1 MEKKKVNYFK
11 EIVSGMDAFLAV
23 FIGAIFCVSMFFVD
37 HYNIINKLVTST
49 RWNGFVTYFYQ
60 GFILV
65 SIAIVLL
72 VCIPMLGK
80 KIVLRRDF
88 LLISLDSLSLCSL
101 LLAILRGKHAPK
113 EVIFWS
119 VILGVG
125 LVFTLI
131 RILRVKEKGEEKF
144 LTKIYFEGVAKKY
157 NIDLLVI
164 SGAIVGLLLSLW
176 MHNVGIN
183 KIIATVLPFWG
194 GLANAQRIGILCAVL
209 FIVVIAVIIGTLC
222 GSKKSKVGW
231 TDAFLIFLAF
241 TTIFLGA
248 RAAYDYPKISTTYVA
263 GWLIASVLVFAL
275 VVFKSLFTNPGKI
288 EESKEK
294 TSKNY
299 YGSIFN
305 KYSPFLI
312 IMIAVFLTAGLVIVD
327 HYGIRRIFNR
337 SITAII
343 AVGTLLVYVLLL
355 GLGIF
360 RLFKGDLKSKKVCLI
375 DWLLVI
381 AQFNGLLVTLDL
393 CLDYTVLKLVI
404 WAILFVAVICV
415 IQIRIRHLPAQER
428 VVPVLYNSYVEVE
441 NNEYDYTSNPIPV
454 EETKEEPKEE
464 PVEPTPVVETVEE
477 PETDD
482 DKDDAEEVKTIV
494 DTDGKV
500 FVIRYKK
507 SFRAKLSLSSDE
519 VEDYYNEIKN
529 YLLSYRLSS
538 RLSWNFESF
547 NKGRKKCVKLNIR
560 GKTLV
565 MYIAL
570 DPTAYENTKYSF
582 RVIEGSKKYA
592 DVPMMMKIRS
602 RRGVKYAKELIDDLM
617 KLLGAVV
624 KETPEQDYR
633 EEHRSFEKLLEMDL
647 IREIKTSKNDF
658 FTETPTVEEDDEV
671 ETPEDTELPLGEPV
685 VEGDENKL
693 VIKKRSYF
701 NKLKFTSD
709 NTKYYY
715 NELKNALLL
724 YGLKGRVTRRNEIF
738 RKSGLVAKISISG
751 KSLRLHLALDPHD
764 EKFDV
769 NRYHHF
775 SLEDKRQYKDVPFT
789 VKVKSNLGLKR
800 ALELIEICVTG
811 LNLKKRAKPV
821 RQDFLADLKIDGLAI
836 FEKLGITNL
845 MAGSVTTDCVDEF
858 GKDGVPTVEEVLKF
872 IPVQK
877 RTPIVDENNVE
888 VVYLDTVVNYIKE
901 NEVSLESLK
910 DVNNIPLKTEKL
922 IVKVHNALNRPL
934 VVICDEI
941 DDTAAIMVLKLGGRI
956 VITK

>member
-11 EIVSGMDAFLAV
+11 EIVSGMDAFLAF
-23 FIGAIFCVSMFFVD
+23 FIGAILCVAMFFVD

-65 SIAIVLL
+65 AIAVVLL

-101 LLAILRGKHAPK
+101 LLSVFRGKHSPK
-113 EVIFWS
+113 EIIFWS
-119 VILGVG
+119 IILGVG
-125 LVFTLI
+125 VIFTLV
-131 RILRVKEKGEEKF
+131 RILCVKEKGEEKF
-144 LTKIYFEGVAKKY
+144 LTKIYFEGIARKY

-183 KIIATVLPFWG
+183 KIIATVLPFWEG
-194 GLANAQRIGILCAVL
+194 MANAQRIGIVCAIL
-209 FIVVIAVIIGTLC
+209 FIVVIAFIIGTLC

-231 TDAFLIFLAF
+231 PDAFLIFLAF

-248 RAAYDYPKISTTYVA
+248 RAAYDYPKISTHYVA
-263 GWLIASVLVFAL
+263 VWLLASVLVFAL

-312 IMIAVFLTAGLVIVD
+312 IMIAVFLTAGIVIID
-327 HYGIRRIFNR
+327 HYGIKRIFNR
-337 SITAII
+337 SITAVITI
-343 AVGTLLVYVLLL
+343 ATLLVYVLLL
-355 GLGIF
+355 VLGVY

-381 AQFNGLLVTLDL
+381 GQFNGLLITLDL
-393 CLDYTVLKLVI
+393 CLDYTILKLVI

-415 IQIRIRHLPAQER
+415 IQIRVRHLPVQER
-428 VVPVLYNSYVEVE
+428 VEPVLYNSYVEVE

-454 EETKEEPKEE
+454 EETKEEPKDE
-464 PVEPTPVVETVEE
+464 PVESTPVVETVEE
-477 PETDD
+477 TEQDD
-482 DKDDAEEVKTIV
+482 DKDEEEVKTVV

-507 SFRAKLSLSSDE
+507 SFRAKLSLASDE

-529 YLLSYRLSS
+529 YLLSYRLSC

-570 DPTAYENTKYSF
+570 DPTAYENTKYNF

-592 DVPMMMKIRS
+592 DVPMMIKIRS

-617 KLLGAVV
+617 KLLGVVV

-658 FTETPTVEEDDEV
+658 FDETPTTVDDEEDV
-671 ETPEDTELPLGEPV
+671 ETNDEAPLGEPV
-685 VEGDENKL
+685 IEDDTTKL

-775 SLEDKRQYKDVPFT
+775 SLEDKRQYRDVPFT

-811 LNLKKRAKPV
+811 LNLKKRTKPV

-845 MAGSVTTDCVDEF
+845 LAGSATTECVNEF
-858 GKDGVPTVEEVLKF
+858 GKDGVPTIEEVLKF

-922 IVKVHNALNRPL
+922 VVKVHNALNRPL

-941 DDTAAIMVLKLGGRI
+941 DETAAIMVLKLGGRI
-956 VITK
+956 VLTK